1 MHILTDE
8 HIITNEILCRKPPW
22 GMFFHLLSLTA
33 VLFPCAARR
42 PFLLCCLLLHNH
54 LPCLPLFCILFK
66 QSGYFLFGAEK
77 KVSHRFQSSMAGLS
91 SFNCFAGQHTV
102 RFDFFSVLCS
112 LTGKQKCALHTPRAT
127 ALAAQLLF
135 RARAGFF
142 SASCASCRR
151 LFISQ
156 DAISCEIKNTPRKRG
171 VKNPISD
178 IYRTHFS
185 LYCKLEVV

>member
-8 HIITNEILCRKPPW
+8 HIITNEILCRKPPR

-33 VLFPCAARR
+33 VLFPCAVRR
-42 PFLLCCLLLHNH
+42 PFLLC
-54 LPCLPLFCILFK
+54 LPLFCVLFK
-66 QSGYFLFGAEK
+66 QSGYFLFGTDK
-77 KVSHRFQSSMAGLS
+77 KVSHKFQSSMAGLS

-142 SASCASCRR
+142 SASCASRRR
-151 LFISQ
+151 LFVSQ
-156 DAISCEIKNTPRKRG
+156 DAISCETKNTPRKRG